1 MGDIIKMRRRF
12 KVMSNIEI
20 GKIEDYIIKGD
31 TIRNAVLSY
40 KNRAL
45 QGEGLKGELCPPS
58 PTRSLEELKQII
70 PDELGRVLYWDDLL
84 IEGNSVYAILSEQS
98 YELLNEDFPNEAWSF
113 LLRAHYKLNTRQE
126 NDKIIQE
133 ITELNVL
140 AIDKYEDKSTIIFN

>member
-12 KVMSNIEI
+12 KVMSDIEI

-31 TIRNAVLSY
+31 IIRNAVLSY

-70 PDELGRVLYWDDLL
+70 PDELGRVLYWDDLF
-84 IEGNSVYAILSEQS
+84 IEGNSVYAVLSEKS
-98 YELLNEDFPNEAWSF
+98 YEVLNEDFPNEDWSF

>member
-12 KVMSNIEI
+12 KIMSNIEI
-20 GKIEDYIIKGD
+20 GKLDNYIIKGD
-31 TIRNAVLSY
+31 VIRNAILSY
-40 KNRAL
+40 KNKAL
-45 QGEGLKGELCPPS
+45 QGEGLKGELRPPS

-70 PDELGRVLYWDDLL
+70 PDKLGRVLYWDDLF
-84 IEGNSVYAILSEQS
+84 IEGNSVYAVLSEKS
-98 YELLNEDFPNEAWSF
+98 YELLNEAFPNEDWSF
-113 LLRAHYKLNTRQE
+113 LLRAHYKLNTRLE

>member
-20 GKIEDYIIKGD
+20 GKIEDYIIKD
-31 TIRNAVLSY
+31 DIIRNAVLSY

-70 PDELGRVLYWDDLL
+70 PDELGRVLYWDDLF
-84 IEGNSVYAILSEQS
+84 IEGNSVYAVLSEKS
-98 YELLNEDFPNEAWSF
+98 YELLNEDFPNEDWSF

>member
-1 MGDIIKMRRRF
+1 MNRKF
-12 KVMSNIEI
+12 KVLSNVEI
-20 GKIEDYIIKGD
+20 GKLGDYIIKGD
-31 TIRNAVLSY
+31 VIRNAILSF
-40 KNRAL
+40 KNKAL

-58 PTRSLEELKQII
+58 PTRSLEELKQVI

-84 IEGNSVYAILSEQS
+84 LEGNSVYAVLSEQS
-98 YELLNEDFPNEAWSF
+98 YELLKEEFPNEDWSF
-113 LLRAHYKLNTRQE
+113 LLRSHYKLNTRQE

>member
-1 MGDIIKMRRRF
+1 MNRKF
-12 KVMSNIEI
+12 KVLSNVGI
-20 GKIEDYIIKGD
+20 GKLGDYIIKGD
-31 TIRNAVLSY
+31 VIRNAILSF
-40 KNRAL
+40 KNKAL

-58 PTRSLEELKQII
+58 PTRSLEELKQVI

-84 IEGNSVYAILSEQS
+84 LEGNSVYAVLSEKS
-98 YELLNEDFPNEAWSF
+98 YELLKEEFTNEDWSF
-113 LLRAHYKLNTRQE
+113 LLRSHYRLNTRQE

>member
-1 MGDIIKMRRRF
+1 MRDIIKMRRRF

-31 TIRNAVLSY
+31 IIRNAVLSY

-70 PDELGRVLYWDDLL
+70 PDELGRVLYWDDLF
-84 IEGNSVYAILSEQS
+84 IEGNSVYAVLSEKS
-98 YELLNEDFPNEAWSF
+98 YELLNEDFPNEDWSF

>member
-1 MGDIIKMRRRF
+1 MEGTIKMRRRF
-12 KVMSNIEI
+12 KIMSNIEI

-31 TIRNAVLSY
+31 IIRNAVLSY

-70 PDELGRVLYWDDLL
+70 PDELGRILYWDDLF
-84 IEGNSVYAILSEQS
+84 IEGNSVYAVLSEKS
-98 YELLNEDFPNEAWSF
+98 YELLNEDFPNEDWSF

>member
-31 TIRNAVLSY
+31 IIRNAVLSY

-45 QGEGLKGELCPPS
+45 QGEGLKGGLCPPS

-70 PDELGRVLYWDDLL
+70 PDELGRVLYWDDLF
-84 IEGNSVYAILSEQS
+84 IEGNSVYAVLSEKS
-98 YELLNEDFPNEAWSF
+98 YELLNEDFPNEDWSF